1 MIGILAF
8 VADYLACL
16 EAKIRLL
23 NKLGLFDEARLFE
36 AFALKMCSLSMT
48 KVRLYRELE
57 ANVA

>member
-1 MIGILAF
+1 MIGKLSF
-8 VADYLACL
+8 VTDYLACL

-23 NKLGLFDEARLFE
+23 NRLGLSDETKLFE